1 VVGPLLVDLVAERGD
16 RVAAELLRAQVVGW
30 LDRRWRS
37 CRIDD
42 LRLSRYPDSMSVL
55 DVDQLPSDPLD
66 ALRELARR
74 ESELGVLR
82 RATIEAAREA
92 GATWEQVGAALG
104 MSRQAAWEYYSRSVR
119 AKLADSAVE
128 AAEMSDDEAMDLSVE
143 EVRAARRDR
152 HRA

>member
-1 VVGPLLVDLVAERGD
+1 VE
-16 RVAAELLRAQVVGW
+16 ELSALTIGA
-30 LDRRWRS
+30 
-37 CRIDD
+37 
-42 LRLSRYPDSMSVL
+42 LSRYPDNVSLL

-74 ESELGVLR
+74 ESELGVMR
-82 RATIEAAREA
+82 RAAIEAAREA

-104 MSRQAAWEYYSRSVR
+104 MSRQAVWEHYSRSVR

-128 AAEMSDDEAMDLSVE
+128 AAEMSDDEAMDLSVD

-152 HRA
+152 RRA

>member
-1 VVGPLLVDLVAERGD
+1 MT
-16 RVAAELLRAQVVGW
+16 
-30 LDRRWRS
+30 
-37 CRIDD
+37 IDA
-42 LRLSRYPDSMSVL
+42 LSRYPDSVSLL

-82 RATIEAAREA
+82 RAAIEAAREA

-119 AKLADSAVE
+119 AKLAASAVE

-143 EVRAARRDR
+143 ELRAARRDR
-152 HRA
+152 RRA